1 MSEWQV
7 CIFKFTEAVPVFC
20 CCFFTQCFDLVH
32 VHERQRERE
41 RVCLCV
47 GGWWCNNTI
56 FVKLFDQ
63 VTVLYFLR
71 NRTDKD
77 VDPSHMERDIF
88 CGELK
93 HNTIEALSSLLSD
106 IYIPI
111 VRAQNDWG
119 HCNEDG
125 RTHLMHSMDKF
136 VIALNETAASMRH
149 SRQWVSWPC
158 THESKEWPC
167 LCESKDLTFSN
178 IIKNSVTQEVE
189 D

>member
-1 MSEWQV
+1 MNIHILLLLLSLY
-7 CIFKFTEAVPVFC
+7 IYIYYMHMYIILHFC
-20 CCFFTQCFDLVH
+20 V
-32 VHERQRERE
+32 
-41 RVCLCV
+41 
-47 GGWWCNNTI
+47 
-56 FVKLFDQ
+56 FDQ

-111 VRAQNDWG
+111 ARAQNDWG
-119 HCNEDG
+119 HCNEEG
-125 RTHLMHSMDKF
+125 QTHLMHSMDKF

-158 THESKEWPC
+158 
-167 LCESKDLTFSN
+167 L
-178 IIKNSVTQEVE
+178 
-189 D
+189 